1 MPCLCSSE
9 HHWTIFGHAVRAS
22 AEGDSR
28 LTIMSLPPST
38 SSLSSSKSTCS
49 CTSGSSSVVYSHEPF
64 QIFAEKLRVLLQ
76 LHFAN
81 AYSDCTVVYR
91 LQGGGFHRVMAADL
105 PNGAVVIRIPRFE
118 HVSLSDEAAVLSF
131 IRNHSKIP
139 VPRVLKVDTSP
150 SNVLG
155 APYMIQTKVPGDK
168 LCHIYPTM
176 TYEEKRSVVKQ
187 VAHLLGQM
195 SRISMSSIGILREG
209 ANDGQVVVGP
219 FKDHPSPDERGVHF
233 SNGTTLLSFLTTR
246 FNFYINYELSQN
258 PRAQYVPSFMNAF
271 LEAAQYIAPV
281 PNSRVVLHHSD
292 FHSRNI
298 MVARREGTGEYQ
310 VTALLDWDNTM
321 AVPVEMAFS
330 LPSFLWIEKAG
341 DSDGAGEKLK
351 HIERSRELQNLFEDE
366 IVKLIPDFLDVVQ
379 SSKMARKLG
388 WFAAYGL
395 HGSHDAAAADR
406 FLESVGVKRVCMQR
420 GKVVM
425 NVINDNG

>member
-1 MPCLCSSE
+1 M
-9 HHWTIFGHAVRAS
+9 
-22 AEGDSR
+22 
-28 LTIMSLPPST
+28 
-38 SSLSSSKSTCS
+38 
-49 CTSGSSSVVYSHEPF
+49 
-64 QIFAEKLRVLLQ
+64 LLQ

-91 LQGGGFHRVMAADL
+91 LQGGSFHRVMAADL
-105 PNGAVVIRIPRFE
+105 LNDAVVIRIPRFE

-195 SRISMSSIGILREG
+195 SRISMSSIGILRGG

-219 FKDHPSPDERGVHF
+219 FKDHPSPDERGVHS